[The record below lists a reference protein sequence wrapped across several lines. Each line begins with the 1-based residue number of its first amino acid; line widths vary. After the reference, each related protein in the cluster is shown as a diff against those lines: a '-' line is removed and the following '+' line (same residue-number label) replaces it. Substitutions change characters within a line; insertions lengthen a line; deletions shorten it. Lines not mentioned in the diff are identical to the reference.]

1 MPISCVLSLPVH
13 ELNMW
18 AEFFKAEYYDAHPD
32 ERAEKDCQEQDMM
45 SYQAYALLGGDVE
58 RRR

>member
-13 ELNMW
+13 ELNLW
-18 AEFFKAEYYDAHPD
+18 AEVFKSEYYDAYPD

-45 SYQAYALLGGDVE
+45 SYQAYAFLIWSS
-58 RRR
+58 